1 MITWIDIVDT
11 YRNKRFIMFTII
23 FPLFWYIM
31 MVNVRDVSVTFDLKQ
46 SYLWL
51 VIACIIG
58 ISGNSVVTFAKKIS
72 GTYRFYQLQAK
83 TSHYSLSRWLISQLL
98 VQLILNL
105 SICLTVLLSGIIMH
119 TIALNGKTLF
129 IVLLLLLMGV
139 YLSIIGF
146 LIGVL
151 VDGKTIAALSMP
163 LSMIFGVL
171 MIRWNTILPIQ
182 GILMTSVSVIQKIF
196 PGYYLFDII
205 NKLVKHESVLVAMVQ
220 FFSSCLLILVPIVLL
235 MVLKRNKI
243 KQVVIVGKIS

>member
-1 MITWIDIVDT
+1 
-11 YRNKRFIMFTII
+11 
-23 FPLFWYIM
+23 M
-31 MVNVRDVSVTFDLKQ
+31 MVNVRHVSVIFDLKQ

-51 VIACIIG
+51 VMACIIG

-105 SICLTVLLSGIIMH
+105 SICLMVLLSGIIMH
-119 TIALNGKTLF
+119 TIVIN
-129 IVLLLLLMGV
+129 
-139 YLSIIGF
+139 
-146 LIGVL
+146 
-151 VDGKTIAALSMP
+151 GKTIAALSMP

-220 FFSSCLLILVPIVLL
+220 FFSSCLLILVPIALL

-243 KQVVIVGKIS
+243 KQIVIVGKIS